1 MKRSVFSLSLFAV
14 LLFGSLLLAV
24 APRGGAAGN
33 PWWDAQW
40 PFRVAVTVEA
50 AGYARQDK
58 VAEIPINFTDLLNE
72 AGASSRFLPDSLR
85 VVEVAGSTIV
95 NDAVPFQFDRAP
107 NYNSATNA
115 AGTLVVLLD
124 GSTPAGDERTY
135 HVYFDVV
142 GTDYAPPNFPNRVG
156 LASIV
161 DPYGFDTFR
170 LTTSAGFYYFH
181 KTGGGF
187 ASLLDGDGRDWIS
200 WNPEPLDA
208 GDSRGIPN
216 LLFPTDGGYFHP
228 GRTGVESVAGRRGP
242 LKVSIRSATTDGGWM
257 TTWDVFPTY
266 ARLTVEKVVAGT
278 NYWLLAESTPGG
290 TLDLTDDLVT
300 RSDGTTT
307 TAGEAWTGDIP
318 GEEWVYFTDPA
329 LGRSM
334 FAIHHQ
340 EDELVDSYRPS
351 SKELMTVFGFGRSGN
366 ARFLTE
372 VPKQFSFGLVDETAY
387 VPMAAAVRNAY
398 KPLGIA
404 VGGVE
409 TRPFT
414 PTPSPS
420 PTSPPTETPTPT
432 NTPEPT
438 DTSTP
443 TTTPKPTKTPT
454 PTATALGTTATPTA
468 TVTVTTEA
476 TATLPPAGYRVYLGV
491 VIRP

>member
-1 MKRSVFSLSLFAV
+1 
-14 LLFGSLLLAV
+14 
-24 APRGGAAGN
+24 
-33 PWWDAQW
+33 
-40 PFRVAVTVEA
+40 
-50 AGYARQDK
+50 
-58 VAEIPINFTDLLNE
+58 
-72 AGASSRFLPDSLR
+72 
-85 VVEVAGSTIV
+85 
-95 NDAVPFQFDRAP
+95 
-107 NYNSATNA
+107 
-115 AGTLVVLLD
+115 
-124 GSTPAGDERTY
+124 
-135 HVYFDVV
+135 
-142 GTDYAPPNFPNRVG
+142 
-156 LASIV
+156 
-161 DPYGFDTFR
+161 
-170 LTTSAGFYYFH
+170 
-181 KTGGGF
+181 
-187 ASLLDGDGRDWIS
+187 
-200 WNPEPLDA
+200 
-208 GDSRGIPN
+208 
-216 LLFPTDGGYFHP
+216 
-228 GRTGVESVAGRRGP
+228 
-242 LKVSIRSATTDGGWM
+242 
-257 TTWDVFPTY
+257 
-266 ARLTVEKVVAGT
+266 
-278 NYWLLAESTPGG
+278 LAESTPGG